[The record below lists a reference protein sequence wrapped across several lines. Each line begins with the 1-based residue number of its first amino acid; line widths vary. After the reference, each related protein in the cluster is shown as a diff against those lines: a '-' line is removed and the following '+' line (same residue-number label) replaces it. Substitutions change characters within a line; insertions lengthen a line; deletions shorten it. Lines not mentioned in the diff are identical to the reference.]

1 MFEFDLFGSNENK
14 KEKHKEEDFINIQK
28 KNNNVKNKINEK
40 FGGLLKNDDNQDDL
54 LDLMDIN
61 TQ

>member
-14 KEKHKEEDFINIQK
+14 KEKQKEEDFINIQK